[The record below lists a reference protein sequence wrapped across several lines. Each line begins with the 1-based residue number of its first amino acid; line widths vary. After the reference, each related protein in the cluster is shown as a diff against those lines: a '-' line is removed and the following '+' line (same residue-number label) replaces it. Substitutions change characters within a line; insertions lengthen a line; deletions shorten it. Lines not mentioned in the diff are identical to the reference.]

1 MHFVD
6 VKEREESL
14 FSVMLI
20 MVLVVLWRGGKITDV
35 LDLRGLAK
43 TLILTKRTPD

>member
-20 MVLVVLWRGGKITDV
+20 MVLVVLWRGGKIINV
-35 LDLRGLAK
+35 
-43 TLILTKRTPD
+43 